1 MRSQS
6 ITLVAALLGAVT
18 AIPCSDLGWGGDGT
32 MAELFGGLD
41 PFEPSNGA
49 WKVVD
54 ARDCWVRWQVI
65 QPNQHARDA
74 RVTKTN
80 FEATAE
86 EIRSTINN
94 YFNTGGT
101 NIQLWLPMATK
112 SLQYVRTDSLI
123 DF

>member
-1 MRSQS
+1 MRSRS
-6 ITLVAALLGAVT
+6 ITLVATLFGAVT

-32 MAELFGGLD
+32 TAELFGGLD
-41 PFEPSNGA
+41 PFEPNNGA
-49 WKVVD
+49 WDVVD

-65 QPNQHARDA
+65 QPDQDAKGA
-74 RVTKTN
+74 RVTKTA

-86 EIRSTINN
+86 QVRATINN
-94 YFNTGGT
+94 FFNAGNT

-112 SLQYVRTDSLI
+112 SLQYVRADSII